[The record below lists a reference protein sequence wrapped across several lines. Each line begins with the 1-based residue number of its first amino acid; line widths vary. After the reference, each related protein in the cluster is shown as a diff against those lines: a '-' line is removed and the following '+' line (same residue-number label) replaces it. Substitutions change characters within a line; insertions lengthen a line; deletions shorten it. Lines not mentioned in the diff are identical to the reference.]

1 MFSNLSRTAFCKE
14 ITANNIEIL
23 FNLYLRPTLKEYLR
37 AVFAESE
44 LDSKLDEALN
54 KFKETIK

>member
-1 MFSNLSRTAFCKE
+1 MKISDISKRKE
-14 ITANNIEIL
+14 ITPNNVEVL

-44 LDSKLDEALN
+44 LDNKLDEALSR
-54 KFKETIK
+54 FKETLK

>member
-1 MFSNLSRTAFCKE
+1 MKMSDIAKRKE
-14 ITANNIEIL
+14 ITKLNLEVL

-44 LDSKLDEALN
+44 LDNKLNEALIR
-54 KFKETIK
+54 FKETLN

>member
-1 MFSNLSRTAFCKE
+1 MKISDIAKRKE
-14 ITANNIEIL
+14 ITPNNVEVL

-44 LDSKLDEALN
+44 LDSKLVEALN
-54 KFKETIK
+54 RFKETLK